1 MTKWHAFTGALVLLL
16 AVMLVVGPAAA
27 AEDED
32 KKDKPLRGIVAS
44 LLYPGLTVGPDD
56 KIRVDLVVKNTGRS
70 NETVLFEVLEKPENW
85 KVQIKNYGNIING
98 IFLPE
103 DDDKNLT
110 FSASPE
116 DRKEKLTPGKYRFVI
131 KAETADGMLTRTSAL
146 DVTVVEKEQV
156 EEAIKLTTS
165 YPILRGPTDSKF
177 EFSLDVNNEA
187 DVDDLFNLSANA
199 PEGWEVSFKPPYE
212 QKQISSLQIKANQ
225 TKSVGVEVTPP
236 RQGKAGEY
244 PIRVR
249 VSSGKAESEVDLKVV
264 LTGTY
269 KIKTGT
275 PDGLLSVATQ
285 TGKKANISLFI
296 QNEGSALQNEIT
308 FLSFKPEN
316 WDIEFKPEKIE
327 GLKPGELKQVEVII
341 SPYEEALVGDYSVA
355 VSVRG
360 EKTSDEAEF
369 RVTVNASSAW
379 GWVGVALI
387 VLVIGGLAATFKFL
401 GRR

>member
-1 MTKWHAFTGALVLLL
+1 MTKRHIFTGALVLLM
-16 AVMLVVGPAAA
+16 AVTLVAGLAA

-32 KKDKPLRGIVAS
+32 KKDKPLRGMVAS

-70 NETVLFEVLEKPENW
+70 NETVLFEVMEKPENW

-103 DDDKNLT
+103 DDDKSLT

-116 DRKEKLTPGKYRFVI
+116 GKEEKLPPGKYRFVI
-131 KAETADGMLTRTSAL
+131 KAEAADGMLTQTSTL

-156 EEAIKLTTS
+156 EEAIDLNTS
-165 YPILRGPTDSKF
+165 YPILRGPSDSKF
-177 EFSLDVNNEA
+177 EFSLDVDNEA
-187 DVDDLFNLSANA
+187 DVDGLFNLSAAA

-225 TKSVGVEVTPP
+225 TKSVGVEVTPA
-236 RQGKAGEY
+236 RQAEVGEF

-249 VSSGKAESEVDLKVV
+249 VSTGKAEAEVELKVV

-275 PDGLLSVATQ
+275 PDGLLSVVTEV
-285 TGKKANISLFI
+285 GKKSSISLFV
-296 QNEGSALQNEIT
+296 QNEGSALQNEIA

-327 GLKPGELKQVEVII
+327 ELKPGELKQVEVII

-355 VSVRG
+355 VSARG
-360 EKTSDEAEF
+360 EKSSDEVEF
-369 RVTVNASSAW
+369 RVTVKASSAW